1 MEKNLSYEKELEL
14 AEDYANDGPYDWDE
28 EHMERCLR
36 KAIEK
41 AKKEGVDISKEVERI
56 RKIWKDQENGK

>member
-1 MEKNLSYEKELEL
+1 MEKELSWKKELEL
-14 AEDYANDGPYDWDE
+14 AESYARDGPYDWSE
-28 EHMERCLR
+28 EHLNRCLR

-56 RKIWKDQENGK
+56 RKIWDS